1 MAGPRILDGR
11 YEVGALIGRGGM
23 ADVHRGR
30 DLRLGREVAIKLLR
44 PDLAR
49 DPMFQARFRREA
61 QAVAGLNHPSIVAVY
76 DTGEEPLPE
85 VSGEGLAAP
94 FIVMEYVEGRTLR
107 ELLRAG
113 EITVESACRHTLDV
127 LDALAYSH
135 RKGIVHRDIKPA
147 NVMVTPDGRVKVMD
161 FGIARAL
168 ADAGATMT
176 QTQTV
181 VGTAQYFSPEQA
193 RGESADARSDLYS
206 AGCLLFELLT
216 GRPPFIGDSP
226 LSVAYQHVSEQA
238 PLPGELNPDVPAALD
253 AVVERALRKDR
264 EDRYQGA
271 ADFAAALAAARAAH
285 GPEAATQALA
295 MTPPPASGT
304 EDDDA
309 TAAFAVQDGPPT
321 RAHGPQQHRDAGEH
335 GEHGDLLSATMPVA
349 ALSSDGLSSDGLP
362 PNALSVDDLSADD
375 FSGNALS
382 ADLLSDGFYG
392 DQYAVEH
399 AEPAL
404 PSRRGGQDR
413 DGQDRDGQDRDG
425 QDRDGQDHGDGARK
439 RAWITVLALAV
450 VVVLGTGGWLLW
462 NWSQEERARNATV
475 AVPEVAN
482 MTLTQAQNALIAVD
496 LRPLTEQVFDDTVP
510 KDLAVGTKPLAGEQ
524 LRVDSE
530 VRLLISMGPEQVRL
544 PKDLAGQSE
553 ASVERVL
560 TDLGLLVG
568 EVSHDN
574 SATVPRDRLVGTN
587 PGLGEEVKAGSTVD
601 LTFSTGKV
609 TVPRLIDMTEESARA
624 ALADDAVQLN
634 LEVRRE
640 ENSLVEPGTIIRQ
653 EQAPGSDVEPGSTV
667 VATVAAA
674 PAAQEPDPSGPEG
687 SGSSD
692 NSGSGNSG
700 NGNSGNGNGNG
711 NSGNGSGNSGNGQ
724 GNGNGRRD

>member
-1 MAGPRILDGR
+1 MAAPRTLDDR
-11 YEVGALIGRGGM
+11 YEVGPLIGRGGM

-44 PDLAR
+44 ADLAR

-85 VSGEGLAAP
+85 IVGKGLAAP
-94 FIVMEYVEGRTLR
+94 FIVMEYVDGRTLR

-113 EITVESACRHTLDV
+113 EVTVESAGRYALGV
-127 LDALAYSH
+127 LDALDYSH
-135 RKGIVHRDIKPA
+135 RKGIIHRDIKPA
-147 NVMVTPDGRVKVMD
+147 NVMVTPDGHVKVMD

-168 ADAGATMT
+168 ADSGATMT
-176 QTQTV
+176 QTQAV
-181 VGTAQYFSPEQA
+181 VGTAQYLSPEQA

-206 AGCLLFELLT
+206 AGCLLYELLT

-238 PLPGELNPDVPAALD
+238 VLPSELNPDVPAQLD

-271 ADFAAALAAARAAH
+271 AEFAAALVAARA
-285 GPEAATQALA
+285 GQDPEAATQALA
-295 MTPPPASGT
+295 TTPLPAPGA
-304 EDDDA
+304 EDTA
-309 TAAFAVQDGPPT
+309 TAAFAMQAGPPT
-321 RAHGPQQHRDAGEH
+321 RAHDLPPLRDH
-335 GEHGDLLSATMPVA
+335 GEHQAHGEHQETLAAMVPV
-349 ALSSDGLSSDGLP
+349 G
-362 PNALSVDDLSADD
+362 ALSVESPSPETYDPAP
-375 FSGNALS
+375 AE
-382 ADLLSDGFYG
+382 DGYG
-392 DQYAVEH
+392 HYGEQYATEH
-399 AEPAL
+399 AEPAY
-404 PSRRGGQDR
+404 PARRGGRDRFDR
-413 DGQDRDGQDRDG
+413 DRDA
-425 QDRDGQDHGDGARK
+425 ARR
-439 RAWITVLALAV
+439 RAWTTVLALAV
-450 VVVLGTGGWLLW
+450 VVVLGAGGWLLW
-462 NWSQEERARNATV
+462 NWSEEERARNATV

-482 MTLTQAQNALIAVD
+482 MTLTQAQNALVAVN
-496 LRPLTEQVFDDTVP
+496 LRPLTEQVYDDAVP

-530 VRLLISMGPEQVRL
+530 VRLLISMGPEQVQL

-560 TDLGLLVG
+560 TELGLLVG
-568 EVSHDN
+568 EVKNDN

-587 PGLGEEVKAGSTVD
+587 PELGEQVKAGSTVD

-609 TVPRLIDMTEESARA
+609 TVPRLIDLTEESARA

-634 LEVRRE
+634 LEVRQE

-653 EQAPGSDVEPGSTV
+653 EQAAGSDVDPGSTV
-667 VATVAAA
+667 VVTVAVA
-674 PAAQEPDPSGPEG
+674 PAAEEPDPSADESSDG
-687 SGSSD
+687 SGDSGEDSEGDSD
-692 NSGSGNSG
+692 EDSGDEGDSG
-700 NGNSGNGNGNG
+700 NGRG
-711 NSGNGSGNSGNGQ
+711 
-724 GNGNGRRD
+724 DWED